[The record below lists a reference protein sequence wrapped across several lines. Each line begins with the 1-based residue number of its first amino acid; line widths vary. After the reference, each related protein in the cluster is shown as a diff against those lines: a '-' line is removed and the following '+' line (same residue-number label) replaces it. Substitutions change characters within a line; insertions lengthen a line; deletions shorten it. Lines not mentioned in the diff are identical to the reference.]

1 MKHEFLDDE
10 WYEVHL
16 KKIGE
21 TFTVPGKLNTSL
33 VEVYRNVWGEPGN
46 TKWIKYVVENTTV
59 REITRGEGEVGI
71 PDAAFRCFGD
81 YKSYVSVCQRR
92 LDPKMGILGG
102 VFKLE
107 GGVMAAM
114 PMLPVYDKLT
124 ACKRVDGM
132 EF

>member
-1 MKHEFLDDE
+1 MKFLDDE
-10 WYEVHL
+10 WYAIHL
-16 KKIGE
+16 EKISS
-21 TFTVPGKLNTSL
+21 TFSTPGKLKTQL

-46 TKWIKYVVENTTV
+46 TKWIRYDVENTMV
-59 REITRGEGEVGI
+59 REITRGDGESSI

-81 YKSYVSVCQRR
+81 YSSYLAVCQKK

-107 GGVMAAM
+107 GGVMAAK

-124 ACKRVDGM
+124 ACKRVEGM

>member
-1 MKHEFLDDE
+1 MKFLDDE
-10 WYEVHL
+10 WYQIHL
-16 KKIGE
+16 ENIGQ
-21 TFTVPGKLNTSL
+21 TFTEPGKLNTSL

-46 TKWIKYVVENTTV
+46 VKWIKYVVEKTLVT
-59 REITRGEGEVGI
+59 EITCGGGEDQI
-71 PDAAFRCFGD
+71 PDATFRCFGD
-81 YKSYVSVCQRR
+81 YKSYVSVCQRK

-124 ACKRVDGM
+124 QCKRVEGM

>member
-1 MKHEFLDDE
+1 ML
-10 WYEVHL
+10 
-16 KKIGE
+16 
-21 TFTVPGKLNTSL
+21 
-33 VEVYRNVWGEPGN
+33 
-46 TKWIKYVVENTTV
+46 
-59 REITRGEGEVGI
+59 
-71 PDAAFRCFGD
+71 FR
-81 YKSYVSVCQRR
+81 S
-92 LDPKMGILGG
+92 GILGG

>member
-1 MKHEFLDDE
+1 MQFLDDE
-10 WYEVHL
+10 WYEIHL
-16 KKIGE
+16 EKIAQ
-21 TFTVPGKLNTSL
+21 TFTEPGKLNTSL
-33 VEVYRNVWGEPGN
+33 VEVYRNVWGEPDRVE
-46 TKWIKYVVENTTV
+46 WIKYVVENTMV
-59 REITRGEGEVGI
+59 KEITRGEGEDTVPEG
-71 PDAAFRCFGD
+71 AFRCFGD
-81 YKSYVSVCQRR
+81 YKSYVAVCQRR

-132 EF
+132 AF

>member
-1 MKHEFLDDE
+1 MKFLDDA
-10 WYEVHL
+10 WYKIHL
-16 KKIGE
+16 EKIGQ
-21 TFTVPGKLNTSL
+21 TFTEPGKLNTSL

-46 TKWIKYVVENTTV
+46 VKWIKYVVEKTLVT
-59 REITRGEGEVGI
+59 EITRGEGEDTV

-81 YKSYVSVCQRR
+81 YKSYVAVCQKK

-124 ACKRVDGM
+124 QCKRVDSM

>member
-1 MKHEFLDDE
+1 MKFLDDE
-10 WYEVHL
+10 WYARHL
-16 KKIGE
+16 EKIGE
-21 TFTVPGKLNTSL
+21 TFTEPGRLKTSL

-46 TKWIKYVVENTTV
+46 TKWIRYEVENTRI
-59 REITRGEGEVGI
+59 REITRGEGEEQI
-71 PDAAFRCFGD
+71 PAAAFRCFGD
-81 YKSYVSVCQRR
+81 YRSYVAVCQKR

-114 PMLPVYDKLT
+114 PMLPVYDRLT
-124 ACKRVDGM
+124 ACKRIDGM

>member
-1 MKHEFLDDE
+1 MKHEVLDDE

-16 KKIGE
+16 EKIGE

-33 VEVYRNVWGEPGN
+33 VEVYRNVW
-46 TKWIKYVVENTTV
+46 
-59 REITRGEGEVGI
+59 GEVGI

-124 ACKRVDGM
+124 ACKCVDGM

>member
-1 MKHEFLDDE
+1 M
-10 WYEVHL
+10 
-16 KKIGE
+16 
-21 TFTVPGKLNTSL
+21 
-33 VEVYRNVWGEPGN
+33 YRNVWGEPGKV
-46 TKWIKYVVENTTV
+46 KWIKYVVENTMV
-59 REITRGEGEVGI
+59 RDITRGESEDTV

-81 YKSYVSVCQRR
+81 YKSYVAVCQRR

>member
-1 MKHEFLDDE
+1 MKFLDDE
-10 WYEVHL
+10 WYENHL

-21 TFTVPGKLNTSL
+21 TFTEPGKLNTQL

-46 TKWIKYVVENTTV
+46 VKWIKYDVENTMIK
-59 REITRGEGEVGI
+59 EITRGDGEDTV
-71 PDAAFRCFGD
+71 PDDAAFRCFGD
-81 YKSYVSVCQRR
+81 YKSYAAVCQRR

-124 ACKRVDGM
+124 QCKRMDGL

>member
-1 MKHEFLDDE
+1 MKFLDDE
-10 WYEVHL
+10 WYAAHL
-16 KKIGE
+16 DAISKA
-21 TFTVPGKLNTSL
+21 FTEPGKLKTEL
-33 VEVYRNVWGEPGN
+33 VEVDRNVWGEAGN
-46 TKWIKYVVENTTV
+46 TKWIKYVVENTMV
-59 REITRGEGEVGI
+59 RDITRGESEDTV

-81 YKSYVSVCQRR
+81 YKSYVAVCQRR

>member
-1 MKHEFLDDE
+1 MRFLDDE
-10 WYEVHL
+10 WYGIHL
-16 KKIGE
+16 EKIAQ
-21 TFTVPGKLNTSL
+21 TFTEPGKLNTSL
-33 VEVYRNVWGEPGN
+33 VEVYRNVWGEPGRV
-46 TKWIKYVVENTTV
+46 KWIKYVVENTMV
-59 REITRGEGEVGI
+59 RDITRGESEDTV

-81 YKSYVSVCQRR
+81 YKSYVAVCQRR

-124 ACKRVDGM
+124 ACKRADEM

>member
-1 MKHEFLDDE
+1 MKFLDDE
-10 WYEVHL
+10 WYQIHVEKVSAC
-16 KKIGE
+16 
-21 TFTVPGKLNTSL
+21 FTEPGKLSTQL

-46 TKWIKYVVENTTV
+46 TRWIRYEVENTQLKS
-59 REITRGEGEVGI
+59 ITRGEGEDTV
-71 PDAAFRCFGD
+71 PDATFRCFGD

-114 PMLPVYDKLT
+114 PMLPVYDRLT
-124 ACKRVDGM
+124 QCKRIDGM
-132 EF
+132 EY

>member
-1 MKHEFLDDE
+1 MKFLDDA
-10 WYEVHL
+10 WYEIHL
-16 KKIGE
+16 EKIGQ
-21 TFTVPGKLNTSL
+21 TFTETGKLNTSL

-46 TKWIKYVVENTTV
+46 VKWIKYVVEKTLVT
-59 REITRGEGEVGI
+59 EITCGEGEDTV

-81 YKSYVSVCQRR
+81 YKSYVAVCQKK

-124 ACKRVDGM
+124 QCKRVDSM

>member
-1 MKHEFLDDE
+1 MKFLDDAWCE
-10 WYEVHL
+10 IHL
-16 KKIGE
+16 EKIGQ
-21 TFTVPGKLNTSL
+21 TFTEPGKLNTSL

-46 TKWIKYVVENTTV
+46 VKWIKYVVEKTLVT
-59 REITRGEGEVGI
+59 EITRGEGEDTV

-81 YKSYVSVCQRR
+81 YKSYVAVCQKK

-124 ACKRVDGM
+124 QCKRVDSM

>member
-1 MKHEFLDDE
+1 MRFLDDE
-10 WYEVHL
+10 WYKIHL
-16 KKIGE
+16 EKIAK
-21 TFTVPGKLNTSL
+21 TFTEPGRLNTSL
-33 VEVYRNVWGEPGN
+33 VELYRNVWGEPGRV
-46 TKWIKYVVENTTV
+46 KWIKSVVENTMV
-59 REITRGEGEVGI
+59 RAITRGESEDTV

-81 YKSYVSVCQRR
+81 YKSYVAVCQRR

-132 EF
+132 EL

>member
-1 MKHEFLDDE
+1 MKFLDDE
-10 WYEVHL
+10 WYEIHL

-21 TFTVPGKLNTSL
+21 TFTEPGKLNTSL
-33 VEVYRNVWGEPGN
+33 VEVYRNTWGEAGN
-46 TKWIKYVVENTTV
+46 TKWIKYVVEKTMV
-59 REITRGEGEVGI
+59 KEI
-71 PDAAFRCFGD
+71 
-81 YKSYVSVCQRR
+81 YVSVCQRK

-124 ACKRVDGM
+124 ACKRIAGM

>member
-1 MKHEFLDDE
+1 MKFLDDK
-10 WYEVHL
+10 WYEIHL
-16 KKIGE
+16 KKIRE
-21 TFTVPGKLNTSL
+21 TFTQPGKLNTSL
-33 VEVYRNVWGEPGN
+33 VEVYRNVC
-46 TKWIKYVVENTTV
+46 
-59 REITRGEGEVGI
+59 EGEDMI

-81 YKSYVSVCQRR
+81 YKSYVSVCQRK

-124 ACKRVDGM
+124 ACKRIDGM

>member
-1 MKHEFLDDE
+1 MRFLDDE
-10 WYEVHL
+10 WYERHL
-16 KKIGE
+16 EKIAQ
-21 TFTVPGKLNTSL
+21 TFTEPGKLKTSL
-33 VEVYRNVWGEPGN
+33 VEVYRNVWDETG
-46 TKWIKYVVENTTV
+46 KVRWIRYEVENTMIK
-59 REITRGEGEVGI
+59 EITRGESEDTV

-81 YKSYVSVCQRR
+81 YRSYVAVCQRR

>member
-1 MKHEFLDDE
+1 M
-10 WYEVHL
+10 EVW
-16 KKIGE
+16 KRQK
-21 TFTVPGKLNTSL
+21 PL
-33 VEVYRNVWGEPGN
+33 VEKTMV
-46 TKWIKYVVENTTV
+46 K
-59 REITRGEGEVGI
+59 EITRGEGEDSV

-81 YKSYVSVCQRR
+81 YKSYVSVCQRK

-124 ACKRVDGM
+124 ACKRIAGM

>member
-1 MKHEFLDDE
+1 MAYSEL
-10 WYEVHL
+10 
-16 KKIGE
+16 I
-21 TFTVPGKLNTSL
+21 KLNTSL
-33 VEVYRNVWGEPGN
+33 VEVYRNVWGESGN
-46 TKWIKYVVENTTV
+46 TKWIRYVVENTMV
-59 REITRGEGEVGI
+59 KEITSGEGEDSI
-71 PDAAFRCFGD
+71 PEAAFRCFGD

-124 ACKRVDGM
+124 QCKRIDGM
-132 EF
+132 DF

>member
-1 MKHEFLDDE
+1 MKFLDGE
-10 WYEVHL
+10 WYEIHL

-21 TFTVPGKLNTSL
+21 TFTEPGKLNTSL
-33 VEVYRNVWGEPGN
+33 VEVYRNVWGEAGN
-46 TKWIKYVVENTTV
+46 TKWIKYVVENTLV
-59 REITRGEGEVGI
+59 KEITSGEGEDSV
-71 PDAAFRCFGD
+71 PDAAFRCFGE
-81 YKSYVSVCQRR
+81 YRSYVSVCQKK

-124 ACKRVDGM
+124 ACKRIEGM